1 MNKLDTFKTLL
12 HKKSALLKCIFST
25 LLFQFLVTTLI
36 VMYIYNHSDLFGYI
50 TKEGPSLLYLFL
62 FLLVSIFLIIAMT
75 GFDLSFQSRFFL
87 FILFSV
93 IEGFF
98 LGFVT
103 KYISKE
109 IIYSALS
116 STLAI
121 FSTFLV
127 IGFMVVYFG
136 YDLSWLGVFLFIA
149 LLGIII
155 YQIVLFFLPP
165 SQTQMRFVVTFVLI
179 LFSIFILYD
188 TNNILLK
195 YKNNDVDC
203 IRGALEYY
211 LDIINIFVYS
221 LHSQ

>member
-25 LLFQFLVTTLI
+25 LLFQFLVTTL
-36 VMYIYNHSDLFGYI
+36 
-50 TKEGPSLLYLFL
+50 
-62 FLLVSIFLIIAMT
+62 
-75 GFDLSFQSRFFL
+75 
-87 FILFSV
+87 
-93 IEGFF
+93 EGFF

-203 IRGALEYY
+203 IRGALDYY

>member
-1 MNKLDTFKTLL
+1 MNKLETFQTLL
-12 HKKSALLKCIFST
+12 YKKSALLKCIFST

-36 VMYIYNHSDLFGYI
+36 VIYIYNHSDLFGYI
-50 TKEGPSLLYLFL
+50 TKDGPSFLFLFL
-62 FLLVSIFLIIAMT
+62 FLLVSVFLIITMT
-75 GFDLSFQSRFFL
+75 RFGLSFQTRFFL

-121 FSTFLV
+121 FSSFLV
-127 IGFMVVYFG
+127 IGFMVVYYG
-136 YDLSWLGVFLFIA
+136 YDLSWLGVFLFLS

-155 YQIVLFFLPP
+155 YQIVLIFLPP
-165 SQTQMRFVVTFVLI
+165 SQSQMRFVVTFVLI

-203 IRGALEYY
+203 IRGALDYY

-221 LHSQ
+221 LHNQ